1 MVHLTRCLVIAL
13 LLLPAM
19 VYASVPET
27 GNAGDT
33 AAAPQETGD
42 AGATNKGTA
51 RRAVLEQR
59 VTAKWEALIRRDFA
73 AAYAFT
79 SPAYREAFSL
89 DAFKRNFGNGRVAWQ
104 RIEVVSVD
112 FESDDAATVGIK
124 IYIVYHDLQS
134 QKSLDMATHDQEFWV
149 YADGQWWYLVKR

>member
-19 VYASVPET
+19 IYALTPET
-27 GNAGDT
+27 GNIGGS

-42 AGATNKGTA
+42 AGTTNESAA

-59 VTAKWEALIRRDFA
+59 VNARWEALIRRDFA

-89 DAFKRNFGNGRVAWQ
+89 DAFKRNFGSGRVAWQ
-104 RIEVVSVD
+104 LIEVVSVD
-112 FESDDAATVGIK
+112 FEGDDAATVGIK
-124 IYIVYHDLQS
+124 IHIVYHDPQT
-134 QKSLDMATHDQEFWV
+134 QKPIDMATHDQESWV
-149 YADGQWWYLVKR
+149 YADGQWWYPVRE